1 MPGRPSRNGRNN
13 KSSGTPITRSPS
25 PACPLE
31 IPYLEQDSPPIPIP
45 VPPSQMPRFEEEYV
59 DEGDSTAPSHMH
71 TTAPHRT
78 HNPFTYGYS
87 PSCSNA
93 SGLARTIRAT
103 MNPVKRPAVPIVDL
117 GNAAVGSGVEHR
129 VGGSDLGLGEEE
141 VSWARWDAVSWKDG
155 RLPRTTRLLFVCY
168 PSTLRIWDTTDLE
181 NISEILRLRISSLDV
196 GASAHLVRAGVLPSA
211 SRCIGLA
218 FTSGT
223 FIIYS
228 LNTHRVVSRLNV
240 GIQAS
245 IESFEASEDVIVIST
260 TSPPALHIFSTTTL
274 TLLAEIPAARL
285 ALYVP
290 PSPSG
295 VGQTPASL
303 KAKAMLS
310 SAFGSALSSLGQQQ
324 QQSAVNLGYRSIS
337 NSTNTISDPTLN
349 SSYTTGDDVANPLNP
364 NLKPRPAPVP
374 IYALSRRLLAY
385 GSVSSSVTAS
395 PSVSFGAGVGAGTAQ
410 PAAAAAAVVAQSVW
424 EGVRTLGGLA
434 VGVAR
439 SKIGGGGASMGM
451 GAGGVGRFF
460 SRSAPERGVD
470 AGASGGDE
478 TDSAAGVGVGMG
490 GGGEVY
496 ITVVDLKALL
506 SDTNAKEDIVVS
518 IKPDT
523 ERLSKLFFAPDGCS
537 IGAVAWDGTGVR
549 VYQLRP
555 RAADV
560 RLHRG
565 ESEGEG
571 TQGALEMYHLRRGR
585 TGAVVDGVGWSRDGR
600 WVAMGTRRGTL
611 HVFGVN
617 PYGGRMDLKS
627 HWEGRV
633 RDCEGDGMEM
643 RPVEMGPIVRLRVGG
658 KVRGG
663 SFQHHQAGYGY
674 GYGTEQRAYAPL
686 TFIFVEPGEAIP
698 NHLLPAPSSSPPPHA
713 QAQAHPRSYSSHHTS
728 SGSVSGSPPPHPH
741 SPHALST
748 KKRPTN
754 FQDVLVFDPADGSL
768 ALRRVV
774 LEVCVKEHGM
784 GMGMGISLG
793 ALGVGGTSISLPG
806 MGYAGVGVGSPSSLS
821 SASASG
827 GGSGGSGGGGV
838 FGQRVGMQG
847 QEGRQGQEMELG
859 ARESTVMTWS
869 LGGWGGGDT
878 GSGWKG
884 LGLSVERREG
894 GRGGRRSDWLS
905 QAELSTCSKS
915 SKILPRSIY
924 LSHQFSFHT
933 LGEDYHALIRR
944 YQLDIGGFRIDV
956 RREVQVS
963 AYSVNTGES
972 FVEGYTRTL
981 SPTSFNEP
989 LASALANG
997 LEHSRVMGVL
1007 PMFPNGTPGSRTRT
1021 RSQSQ
1026 SLSLRNAIPIR
1037 TTTATRTIGDGMSG
1051 SLGRLRREI
1060 GKVRSPGLR
1069 PSTGG
1074 GSGGGGGMSESVPLE
1089 FDEEDEDFVCEAGGM
1104 LGDGRGGVAFTS
1116 SSRDGDADVDS
1127 VSGSGPSVS
1136 TPATSEDDWDRKME
1150 TREDAWGGWSENDR
1164 RAVEEVERFDDIDV
1178 VGLLDEE
1185 QEEER
1190 RWLVERQVR
1199 DGRSEKR
1206 WGRGR

>member
-1 MPGRPSRNGRNN
+1 MPTNTSL
-13 KSSGTPITRSPS
+13 SSRSPS

-155 RLPRTTRLLFVCY
+155 
-168 PSTLRIWDTTDLE
+168 
-181 NISEILRLRISSLDV
+181 
-196 GASAHLVRAGVLPSA
+196 
-211 SRCIGLA
+211 

-324 QQSAVNLGYRSIS
+324 QQPAVNLGSRSIS
-337 NSTNTISDPTLN
+337 NSTNTVSDPTHN
-349 SSYTTGDDVANPLNP
+349 SSYTAGGMNVFDRNDDVDYTDKDKDDVANPLNP
-364 NLKPRPAPVP
+364 NLKPKPAPVP

-385 GSVSSSVTAS
+385 VSVSSSVTAS

-478 TDSAAGVGVGMG
+478 TDSAADVGVGVG

-617 PYGGRMDLKS
+617 PYGGRMDLRS
-627 HWEGRV
+627 HWEGRAV
-633 RDCEGDGMEM
+633 TLFLLL
-643 RPVEMGPIVRLRVGG
+643 I
-658 KVRGG
+658 
-663 SFQHHQAGYGY
+663 
-674 GYGTEQRAYAPL
+674 
-686 TFIFVEPGEAIP
+686 EA
-698 NHLLPAPSSSPPPHA
+698 
-713 QAQAHPRSYSSHHTS
+713 
-728 SGSVSGSPPPHPH
+728 
-741 SPHALST
+741 
-748 KKRPTN
+748 
-754 FQDVLVFDPADGSL
+754 DW
-768 ALRRVV
+768 VV
-774 LEVCVKEHGM
+774 L
-784 GMGMGISLG
+784 
-793 ALGVGGTSISLPG
+793 
-806 MGYAGVGVGSPSSLS
+806 
-821 SASASG
+821 
-827 GGSGGSGGGGV
+827 
-838 FGQRVGMQG
+838 
-847 QEGRQGQEMELG
+847 
-859 ARESTVMTWS
+859 
-869 LGGWGGGDT
+869 
-878 GSGWKG
+878 G
-884 LGLSVERREG
+884 LGNE
-894 GRGGRRSDWLS
+894 
-905 QAELSTCSKS
+905 
-915 SKILPRSIY
+915 
-924 LSHQFSFHT
+924 
-933 LGEDYHALIRR
+933 
-944 YQLDIGGFRIDV
+944 
-956 RREVQVS
+956 
-963 AYSVNTGES
+963 TG
-972 FVEGYTRTL
+972 
-981 SPTSFNEP
+981 
-989 LASALANG
+989 
-997 LEHSRVMGVL
+997 
-1007 PMFPNGTPGSRTRT
+1007 
-1021 RSQSQ
+1021 
-1026 SLSLRNAIPIR
+1026 
-1037 TTTATRTIGDGMSG
+1037 
-1051 SLGRLRREI
+1051 
-1060 GKVRSPGLR
+1060 
-1069 PSTGG
+1069 
-1074 GSGGGGGMSESVPLE
+1074 
-1089 FDEEDEDFVCEAGGM
+1089 
-1104 LGDGRGGVAFTS
+1104 
-1116 SSRDGDADVDS
+1116 
-1127 VSGSGPSVS
+1127 
-1136 TPATSEDDWDRKME
+1136 
-1150 TREDAWGGWSENDR
+1150 
-1164 RAVEEVERFDDIDV
+1164 
-1178 VGLLDEE
+1178 
-1185 QEEER
+1185 
-1190 RWLVERQVR
+1190 
-1199 DGRSEKR
+1199 
-1206 WGRGR
+1206 